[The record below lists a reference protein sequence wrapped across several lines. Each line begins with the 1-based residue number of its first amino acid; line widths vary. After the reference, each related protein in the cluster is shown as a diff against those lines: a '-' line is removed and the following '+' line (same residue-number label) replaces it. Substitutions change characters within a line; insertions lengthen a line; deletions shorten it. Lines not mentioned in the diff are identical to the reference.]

1 MSTRSMIGIC
11 DTQGKV
17 RAIYCH
23 YDGYPSYNGRILIEH
38 YNTQDRVEKLIALG
52 NISSLA
58 EKLEPDP
65 KKPHNSRN
73 HQKDVVFAYARDDG
87 SDLEVSEFDSVRK
100 FLMETSENVWIE
112 WCYLFDTNIGQWY
125 VAHMNFT
132 ANSKIKLKRLSDVL
146 AEIRKGELKEKQQ
159 DAGGEE

>member
-23 YDGYPSYNGRILIEH
+23 CDGYPSYNGRILIEH
-38 YNTQDRVEKLIALG
+38 YNTRDRVEKLIALG

-65 KKPHNSRN
+65 EKPRNS
-73 HQKDVVFAYARDDG
+73 QKVVFAYARDNG
-87 SDLEVSEFDSVRK
+87 EDLEIAEFDSVRK
-100 FLMETSENVWIE
+100 FLLENSENVWIE

-125 VAHMNFT
+125 VADMNFT

-146 AEIRKGELKEKQQ
+146 AEIRKEELKKKQQ
-159 DAGGEE
+159 EDGGEE